1 MPEEQQ
7 LVIRNMRER
16 ADRCRRLAKGL
27 TDDRARQSLLTMAE
41 EIEAD
46 IERLEAARS

>member
-16 ADRCRRLAKGL
+16 VDRCRRLAKGL
-27 TDDRARQSLLTMAE
+27 TDDRARDALLKMAQ

-46 IERLEAARS
+46 IKRLEATRS